1 MTRILYVDDD
11 AGLRRLVQRGLEREG
26 FEVEVA
32 DSGPAAIA
40 RVQQGGIDAI
50 ALDHYMPGMDGLDA
64 LPELRALPDAP
75 PVIFVT
81 AAEESRIA
89 VSAMKAGAAD
99 YVIKDVRGEFIP
111 LLKVAIDAALE
122 GARLR
127 RARDHAEEELRA
139 SRDRYAALATER
151 ELLLREVNHRVGN
164 SLQLVAAFL
173 HMQSSGAEAGPVR
186 DALLNAMGRVVAVG
200 HVHRRLYASGDVQS
214 VDIANY
220 LASFAS
226 DLEKSA
232 PTPTSITVDA
242 DDIDLDADQAIAVG
256 VIVNELVLNAMKYA
270 YPDGSM
276 GPIRIGFK
284 REGRAV
290 TLTVEDEGVG
300 YDVNSVSGLGGRIVK
315 AMATKLE
322 GKMQQEAKPKGTRI
336 AVTFD
341 AKEPVTHLTR

>member
-1 MTRILYVDDD
+1 
-11 AGLRRLVQRGLEREG
+11 
-26 FEVEVA
+26 
-32 DSGPAAIA
+32 
-40 RVQQGGIDAI
+40 
-50 ALDHYMPGMDGLDA
+50 
-64 LPELRALPDAP
+64 LPELGAVPGAP

-89 VSAMKAGAAD
+89 VAAMKAGAAD

-111 LLKVAIDAALE
+111 LLLVAIESALNA
-122 GARLR
+122 ARLR
-127 RARDHAEEELRA
+127 RARDEAEEELRA
-139 SRDRYAALATER
+139 SRDRYETLANER

-173 HMQSSGAEAGPVR
+173 HMQSSGAEHGPVR

-220 LASFAS
+220 LCSFAS

-232 PTPTSITVDA
+232 PKPTKISVEA
-242 DDIDLDADQAIAVG
+242 DDIDLDADQAIAIG

-270 YPDGSM
+270 YPEGAV
-276 GPIRIGFK
+276 GPIRVLFK
-284 REGRAV
+284 RSNGRAI
-290 TLTVEDEGVG
+290 LAVEDDGVG
-300 YDVNSVSGLGGRIVK
+300 YDVNRAAGLGGRIVK

-322 GKMQQEAKPKGTRI
+322 GEVQQDVKAKGTRI
-336 AVTFD
+336 AVSFD
-341 AKEPVTHLTR
+341 VKEPPAS